1 MQEQTL
7 KDPSPNRLGNG
18 QVKPSE
24 HVSARTWWICFL
36 LFLSTAIIYLDRQVL
51 ALTADRIIA
60 EFGLTQQGFGQVIA
74 AFRYS
79 YGFFQIFGGFLVDA
93 HGPGIV
99 FPSASGLW
107 SLAGLLTG
115 LATSVS
121 MLIGFRFLLGAG
133 EAFNWP
139 CALKVTNALLPPK
152 DRPLANGIFNSG
164 AAVGA
169 LVAPVIVTLITVH
182 YSWRAAFVATGA
194 LGGLWVLAWLWFT
207 RGSSEQ
213 LKGNSFPLKRVFRVM
228 ARILLRPEFWVLA
241 VSAVIINSV
250 NYYLADWIPLYLKTS
265 RGFSFTRGN
274 FLSIVVYG
282 GSSVG
287 NILVGVFV
295 QRLVSRG
302 MSTRSAKRWA
312 LFASCVL
319 MLAAIPAGLTPYR
332 YLAVTCLALTGMGVA
347 GFLVIYLTLVQDLEP
362 AYVGVSS
369 GLLGGMGNFAYGY
382 VSPYIGLLADRH
394 KSFLTLI
401 LAGLLPWLAFGAIFF
416 GVGFKQR

>member
-1 MQEQTL
+1 M
-7 KDPSPNRLGNG
+7 
-18 QVKPSE
+18 KPSE
-24 HVSARTWWICFL
+24 RVSARTWWICFL
-36 LFLSTAIIYLDRQVL
+36 LFLATAIIYLDRQVL

-60 EFGLTQQGFGQVIA
+60 EFGLTQEGFGHVIA

-99 FPSASGLW
+99 FPAASGLW

-121 MLIGFRFLLGAG
+121 MLVGFRLLLGAG

-139 CALKVTNALLPPK
+139 CALKVTNALLPPE
-152 DRPLANGIFNSG
+152 DRPLANGIFSSG

-169 LVAPVIVTLITVH
+169 LVAPVIVTLITV
-182 YSWRAAFVATGA
+182 YFSWRAAFVATGA
-194 LGGLWVLAWLWFT
+194 AGGLWVLAWLWFT

-213 LKGNSFPLKRVFRVM
+213 LKGSSFPLKKVFRVM
-228 ARILLRPEFWVLA
+228 VRILLMPEFWVLA

-265 RGFSFTRGN
+265 RGFSFARGN

-287 NILVGVFV
+287 NILVGVLV
-295 QRLVSRG
+295 QRLVAHG
-302 MSTRSAKRWA
+302 MSTMSAKRWA

-319 MLAAIPAGLTPYR
+319 MLSAIPAGLTSHR
-332 YLAVTCLALTGMGVA
+332 YLAVICLALTGMGVA

-369 GLLGGMGNFAYGY
+369 GLLGGLGNFAYGY

-394 KSFLTLI
+394 KSFLILI
-401 LAGLLPWLAFGAIFF
+401 LAGLLPWLAFAAIFF

>member
-1 MQEQTL
+1 
-7 KDPSPNRLGNG
+7 
-18 QVKPSE
+18 VKPSE
-24 HVSARTWWICFL
+24 RVSARTWWICFL
-36 LFLSTAIIYLDRQVL
+36 LFLATAIIYLDRQVL

-60 EFGLTQQGFGQVIA
+60 EFGLTQEGFGHVIA

-99 FPSASGLW
+99 FPAASGLW

-121 MLIGFRFLLGAG
+121 MLVGFRLLLGAG

-139 CALKVTNALLPPK
+139 CALKVTNALLPPE
-152 DRPLANGIFNSG
+152 DRPLANGIFSSG

-169 LVAPVIVTLITVH
+169 LVAPVIVTLITV
-182 YSWRAAFVATGA
+182 YFSWRAAFVATGA
-194 LGGLWVLAWLWFT
+194 AGGLWVLAWLWFT

-213 LKGNSFPLKRVFRVM
+213 LKGSSFPLKKVFRVIV
-228 ARILLRPEFWVLA
+228 RILLMPEFWVLA

-265 RGFSFTRGN
+265 RGFSFARGN

-287 NILVGVFV
+287 NILVGVLV
-295 QRLVSRG
+295 QRLVAHG
-302 MSTRSAKRWA
+302 MSTMSAKRWA

-319 MLAAIPAGLTPYR
+319 MLSAIPAGLTSHR
-332 YLAVTCLALTGMGVA
+332 YLAVICLALTGMGVA

-369 GLLGGMGNFAYGY
+369 GLLGGLGNFAYGY

-394 KSFLTLI
+394 KSFLILI
-401 LAGLLPWLAFGAIFF
+401 LAGLLPWLAFAAIFF

>member
-1 MQEQTL
+1 M
-7 KDPSPNRLGNG
+7 
-18 QVKPSE
+18 KPSE
-24 HVSARTWWICFL
+24 RVSARTWWICFL
-36 LFLSTAIIYLDRQVL
+36 LFLATAIIYLDRQVL

-60 EFGLTQQGFGQVIA
+60 EFGLTQEGFGHVIA

-99 FPSASGLW
+99 FPAASGLW

-121 MLIGFRFLLGAG
+121 MLVGFRLLLGAG

-139 CALKVTNALLPPK
+139 CALKVTNALLPPE
-152 DRPLANGIFNSG
+152 DRPLANGIFSSG

-169 LVAPVIVTLITVH
+169 LVAPVIVTLITV
-182 YSWRAAFVATGA
+182 YFSWRAAFVATGA
-194 LGGLWVLAWLWFT
+194 AGGLWVLAWLWFT

-213 LKGNSFPLKRVFRVM
+213 LKGSSFPLKKVFRVIV
-228 ARILLRPEFWVLA
+228 RILLMPEFWVLA

-265 RGFSFTRGN
+265 RGFSFARGN

-287 NILVGVFV
+287 NILVGVLV
-295 QRLVSRG
+295 QRLVAHG
-302 MSTRSAKRWA
+302 MSTMSAKRWA

-319 MLAAIPAGLTPYR
+319 MLSAIPAGLTSHR
-332 YLAVTCLALTGMGVA
+332 YLAVICLALTGMGVA

-369 GLLGGMGNFAYGY
+369 GLLGGLGNFAYGY

-394 KSFLTLI
+394 KSFLILI
-401 LAGLLPWLAFGAIFF
+401 LAGLLPWLAFAAIFF

>member
-1 MQEQTL
+1 
-7 KDPSPNRLGNG
+7 
-18 QVKPSE
+18 VKPSE
-24 HVSARTWWICFL
+24 RVSARTWWICFL
-36 LFLSTAIIYLDRQVL
+36 LFLATAIIYLDRQVL

-60 EFGLTQQGFGQVIA
+60 EFGLTQEGFGHVIA

-99 FPSASGLW
+99 FPAASGLW

-121 MLIGFRFLLGAG
+121 MLVGFRLLLGAG

-139 CALKVTNALLPPK
+139 CALKVTNALLPPE
-152 DRPLANGIFNSG
+152 DRPLANGIFSSG

-169 LVAPVIVTLITVH
+169 LVAPVIVTLITV
-182 YSWRAAFVATGA
+182 YFSWRAAFVATGA
-194 LGGLWVLAWLWFT
+194 AGGLWVLAWLWFT

-213 LKGNSFPLKRVFRVM
+213 LKGSSFPLKKVFRVM
-228 ARILLRPEFWVLA
+228 VRILLMPEFWVLA

-265 RGFSFTRGN
+265 RGFSFARGN

-287 NILVGVFV
+287 NILVGVLV
-295 QRLVSRG
+295 QRLVAHG
-302 MSTRSAKRWA
+302 MSTMSAKRWA

-319 MLAAIPAGLTPYR
+319 MLSAIPAGLTSHR
-332 YLAVTCLALTGMGVA
+332 YLAVICLALTGMGVA

-369 GLLGGMGNFAYGY
+369 GLLGGLGNFAYGY

-394 KSFLTLI
+394 KSFLILI
-401 LAGLLPWLAFGAIFF
+401 LAGLLPWLAFAAIFF